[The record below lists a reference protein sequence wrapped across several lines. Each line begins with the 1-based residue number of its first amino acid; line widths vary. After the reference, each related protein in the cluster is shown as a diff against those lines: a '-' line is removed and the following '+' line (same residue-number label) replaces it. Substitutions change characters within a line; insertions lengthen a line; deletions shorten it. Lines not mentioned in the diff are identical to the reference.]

1 MYTANNSINKIK
13 NKIFKSHTD
22 QTYIRSNI
30 IIKPNSRSPLTF
42 SHRSRML
49 IFRHRLQQFAIR
61 ATWTFQLTNSFQAI
75 FLVRNNALLSG
86 KLHQSFGR
94 KKIIHWMI
102 SDLVTCN
109 FSLGVSETTMY
120 IYVCLLILINVFLC
134 VKHKET
140 VKLCHHDTISRFY
153 TLFL

>member
-1 MYTANNSINKIK
+1 MYTASNSINKIK
-13 NKIFKSHTD
+13 SKIFKSHTD

-61 ATWTFQLTNSFQAI
+61 ATWTFQLTNSFHVI
-75 FLVRNNALLSG
+75 FFVRNNALLSG
-86 KLHQSFGR
+86 KLPQSFAC
-94 KKIIHWMI
+94 KKIFHWMI

-109 FSLGVSETTMY
+109 FPLVFEKLHCRFMSA
-120 IYVCLLILINVFLC
+120 CWFWFNVFLC

-140 VKLCHHDTISRFY
+140 SKLCHHDSISIVY